1 MAPDPPGSPLPFSQR
16 GGASS
21 YQKPGRM
28 RYEIAPQPP
37 KCGGKHPCFIL
48 QPKYNPVYE
57 RAAKASVRSAGS
69 RLPWGTQVSASG
81 ASRFSTLPQADEW
94 VRTLSSMGCDS
105 PGCFE
110 RRSQILVLRRSEKR
124 CASIDPSFQAVQ
136 ACAFSGQVSK
146 PSVRWYPPPLSIL
159 CFQGLVRD
167 YRYNFRKIN
176 AF

>member
-1 MAPDPPGSPLPFSQR
+1 MLPLPGSSGSPLPFSQR

-81 ASRFSTLPQADEW
+81 ASRFSTLPLADEW

-105 PGCFE
+105 GGCFE
-110 RRSQILVLRRSEKR
+110 RRSQILVLRRTEKR

-146 PSVRWYPPPLSIL
+146 SSVRCTPLPWPS
-159 CFQGLVRD
+159 CVFRD
-167 YRYNFRKIN
+167 L
-176 AF
+176 